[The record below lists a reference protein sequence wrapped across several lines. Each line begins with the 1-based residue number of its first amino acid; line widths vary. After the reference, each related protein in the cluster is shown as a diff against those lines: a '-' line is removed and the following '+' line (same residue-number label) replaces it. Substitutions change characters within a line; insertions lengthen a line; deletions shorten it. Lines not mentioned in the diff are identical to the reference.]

1 MKLASQGSVI
11 ALAAALT
18 LLGGCATITT
28 GHSQPVVV
36 DTDPHGAACRLTRD
50 EKDVAVV
57 NPTPGTA
64 TVSKGFGRVD
74 VQCTK
79 DGYQTT
85 VGVLAADFQAM
96 TLGNVILGGI
106 IGIAVDAASG
116 AMVKYPESV
125 KYTLVPVSFPTE
137 SARDAYF
144 ARLRETLLKEGKE
157 AEDAAQ
163 KRCVTPEAC
172 TAQLKAAA
180 AATQIGLDA
189 LEAKRQL
196 VKVEQKAATSATP
209 QGADVQA
216 AQ

>member
-1 MKLASQGSVI
+1 MNHGSGRASVVLGVALLA
-11 ALAAALT
+11 
-18 LLGGCATITT
+18 LGGCATITT
-28 GHSQPVVV
+28 GHSQSVVV
-36 DTDPHGAACRLTRD
+36 DTDPHGAACRLTRE

-64 TVSKGFGRVD
+64 TVSKSFGRLD

-79 DGYQTT
+79 DGYQSTL
-85 VGVLAADFQAM
+85 GVLAADFQAM
-96 TLGNVILGGI
+96 TLGNILLGGL

-116 AMVKYPESV
+116 AMMKYPGSV
-125 KYTLVPVSFPTE
+125 KYTLIPVSFPTAG
-137 SARDAYF
+137 ARDAYF

-157 AEDAAQ
+157 AEDAIQ

-172 TAQLKAAA
+172 TQQLKAAA
-180 AATQIGLDA
+180 AATKIGLEG

-196 VKVEQKAATSATP
+196 VKIEPEGAASAAPPGPTH
-209 QGADVQA
+209 A